1 MEIVVKQGVFHNFF
15 QWLVINTDLFFY
27 VDYFWTGPKGIYE
40 DISNWNFMIL
50 KERMYFSE
58 QILDVEY
65 RYKYEWENNFDKS
78 YEVEAI
84 MLS

>member
-1 MEIVVKQGVFHNFF
+1 
-15 QWLVINTDLFFY
+15 
-27 VDYFWTGPKGIYE
+27 
-40 DISNWNFMIL
+40 MIL
-50 KERMYFSE
+50 KERMYFPE
-58 QILDVEY
+58 QILDVED

>member
-1 MEIVVKQGVFHNFF
+1 
-15 QWLVINTDLFFY
+15 
-27 VDYFWTGPKGIYE
+27 
-40 DISNWNFMIL
+40 MIL
-50 KERMYFSE
+50 KERMYFPE